1 MTACGSGLLEEVAE
15 LDRLEREALAGD
27 DWVELELVLERQK
40 AMWKRLAPLAQEGV
54 EEATRTAALEGLR
67 RLYEA
72 RARNHRLIEQKT
84 AALKQKLME
93 ARLASAAGRAYAQI
107 DRMAA

>member
-1 MTACGSGLLEEVAE
+1 MAE
-15 LDRLEREALAGD
+15 LDRRERQALAGD
-27 DWVELELVLERQK
+27 DWAQLEEVLELQK
-40 AMWKRLAPLAQEGV
+40 SMWKRLAPLAQEGV
-54 EEATRTAALEGLR
+54 EEATRMAALEGLR

-93 ARLASAAGRAYAQI
+93 ARVAGAAGRAYEQI
-107 DRMAA
+107 ERMAA